1 MEHLALK
8 EIANTTLY
16 LGDYDTART
25 HYETALA
32 AFREIGDRQSECGAL
47 NRLVLLYHQM
57 GDAEVKMRDHNTMQK
72 AIVTGIRQGG
82 VVDVPTPQAKENWVL
97 VKVHTAPMCT
107 EYKSFLSGT
116 PSQQLGHEAAGEVVE
131 VAQPGRWQVGDR
143 VVVMPQNP
151 CGVCPL
157 CLAGEYIHC
166 QDVADFAALHGSRE
180 GSATM
185 AQYLL
190 KQSHQLVPIPQGM
203 SYDHASM
210 ACCGLGPTF
219 GALERVGAGVL
230 DTVLITGLGP
240 VGLGGVINA
249 SFRGA
254 RVIGVESNLWRA
266 EHALALGAEA
276 VIDPT
281 ASDALTRIR
290 ALTHDGRGVD
300 HAIDCSGVAAAHRL
314 CIDAAR
320 RKGTVS
326 FVGESGRNPT
336 ELFIS
341 DDMIRK
347 GLSLHGSW
355 HYNLSLT
362 PKILRVLAA
371 NPEKIDR
378 LISHRFALEDVQSA
392 WETQVGGQCGKV
404 LLKPWGCD
412 S

>member
-1 MEHLALK
+1 
-8 EIANTTLY
+8 
-16 LGDYDTART
+16 
-25 HYETALA
+25 
-32 AFREIGDRQSECGAL
+32 
-47 NRLVLLYHQM
+47 
-57 GDAEVKMRDHNTMQK
+57 MQK
-72 AIVTGIRQGG
+72 AVITGVGQGG
-82 VVDVPTPQAKENWVL
+82 VVDVSTPQAKENWVL
-97 VKVHTAPMCT
+97 VKVHAAPMCT
-107 EYKSFLSGT
+107 EYKSFLAGT

-151 CGVCPL
+151 CGKCAI

-166 QDVADFAALHGSRE
+166 QDTADFTAIHGSRE

-190 KQSHQLVPIPQGM
+190 KQEHQLVPIPNGM
-203 SYDHASM
+203 DYDHAVM

-230 DTVLITGLGP
+230 DSVLITGLGP

-249 SFRGA
+249 TFRGT
-254 RVIGVESNLWRA
+254 RVIGVESNPWRA
-266 EHALALGAEA
+266 EKALALGAEA

-281 ASDALTRIR
+281 ADDALAQILALTRG
-290 ALTHDGRGVD
+290 GRGVE

-326 FVGESGRNPT
+326 FVGESGRNSTP
-336 ELFIS
+336 LFIS

-347 GLSLHGSW
+347 GLTLHGSW
-355 HYNLSLT
+355 HYNLALT
-362 PKILRVLAA
+362 PKILRVIAA
-371 NPEKIDR
+371 NGDKIER
-378 LISHRFALEDVQSA
+378 LISHRFPLEDVQTA
-392 WETQVGGQCGKV
+392 WETQVGGECGKV
-404 LLKPWGCD
+404 LLKPWA
-412 S
+412 